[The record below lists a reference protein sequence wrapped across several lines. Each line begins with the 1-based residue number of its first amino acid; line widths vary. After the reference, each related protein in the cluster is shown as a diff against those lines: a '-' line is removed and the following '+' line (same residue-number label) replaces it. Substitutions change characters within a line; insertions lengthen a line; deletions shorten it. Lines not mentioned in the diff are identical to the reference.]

1 MADIIRRRPL
11 GLSRRFGW
19 PFSSLVDDML
29 TSLEPE
35 ARLAEGFVEGRFV
48 PAVDIAEDSD
58 AVTITAEVPGM
69 TKEDLDV
76 SIEDGVLT
84 LRGEKK
90 SEGTSEG
97 KDFHRVERLYGR
109 FERRIQLPQNV
120 DAEKVT
126 AGYQDGVL
134 KLTMPKVAAA
144 KARSIRIE

>member
-29 TSLEPE
+29 TNLEPD
-35 ARLAEGFVEGRFV
+35 ARLTEGYIEGRFV
-48 PAVDIAEDSD
+48 PAVDIAEDSE
-58 AVTITAEVPGM
+58 AVTVAAEVPGM
-69 TKEDLDV
+69 AREDLDV

-90 SEGTSEG
+90 EEETSEG
-97 KDFHRVERLYGR
+97 KNVHRVERRYGR
-109 FERRIQLPQNV
+109 FERRIQLPPTV
-120 DAEKVT
+120 DPEQVT
-126 AGYQDGVL
+126 ATYEDGVL

>member
-19 PFSSLVDDML
+19 PLGSLVDDML
-29 TSLEPE
+29 TNLDPD
-35 ARLAEGFVEGRFV
+35 ARLAEGYIEGRFV
-48 PAVDIAEDSD
+48 PAVDIAEDSE

-69 TKEDLDV
+69 GKEDLDV

-90 SEGTSEG
+90 EEETSEG
-97 KDFHRVERLYGR
+97 KNFHRVERRYGR
-109 FERRIQLPQNV
+109 FERRIQLPQTI
-120 DAEKVT
+120 DPEQVT
-126 AGYQDGVL
+126 ASYEDGVL

-144 KARSIRIE
+144 KARSIQIE